1 MRKQNGEEWGKGGGG
16 GMVREGKGRRKRS
29 INLKDRREREKLN
42 DVKS

>member
-1 MRKQNGEEWGKGGGG
+1 
-16 GMVREGKGRRKRS
+16 MVREGKGRRKRS